1 MTASCL
7 FTPRYA
13 TALAMPLP
21 RRRRRGR
28 SLVAVR
34 GGSGLAVIG
43 LLLLLAALL
52 APEQPLAQA
61 DICQRHNGLAACRVW

>member
-1 MTASCL
+1 
-7 FTPRYA
+7 
-13 TALAMPLP
+13 MPLP
-21 RRRRRGR
+21 RRRRSR
-28 SLVAVR
+28 SGVAVR
-34 GGSGLAVIG
+34 GDGGVVVIA

>member
-1 MTASCL
+1 M
-7 FTPRYA
+7 
-13 TALAMPLP
+13 
-21 RRRRRGR
+21 
-28 SLVAVR
+28 
-34 GGSGLAVIG
+34 AVIG